1 LQTKFNKPMKNTY
14 DKLAYSISKCT
25 THTYSTSF
33 SLGIKALDAK
43 LRSAI
48 YAIYGY
54 VRLADEIVDSF
65 HGYDQSSLLN
75 QLIRETDEALA
86 NKISIN
92 PIIQSFQETV
102 HQYSIDRQ
110 LIDQFLHSM
119 SMDLEKV
126 YYDKENYD
134 EYILGSAEV
143 VGLMCLHVFVEGDKA
158 QYEKLKPYA
167 QKLGSAFQK
176 INFLRDLKEDYYTL
190 GRFYFPNL
198 DFMAFNDETK
208 KVIEKEIEAEFKEA
222 LIGIK
227 MLPNSSKF
235 GVYLAYRYYW
245 TLFKKIQLKSSRDIL
260 TYRTR
265 VPNTEKMYLM
275 MESYLNL
282 KMDRI

>member
-1 LQTKFNKPMKNTY
+1 MKNTY

-176 INFLRDLKEDYYTL
+176 INFLRDLKEDYYKL

>member
-1 LQTKFNKPMKNTY
+1 MKNTY
-14 DKLAYSISKCT
+14 DQLAYSISKCT

-43 LRSAI
+43 LRPAI
-48 YAIYGY
+48 YAIYSY

-65 HGYDQSSLLN
+65 HGYDQRNLLS
-75 QLIRETDEALA
+75 QLIKETDDAFKH
-86 NKISIN
+86 KISIN
-92 PIIQSFQETV
+92 PIIQAFQETV
-102 HQYSIDRQ
+102 HQYNIDKQ

-119 SMDLEKV
+119 SMDLDKV
-126 YYDKENYD
+126 YYDKANYD

-143 VGLMCLHVFVEGDKA
+143 VGLMCLHVFVEGDQEK
-158 QYEKLKPYA
+158 YDKLKPYA

-198 DFMAFNDETK
+198 DFIAFNDETK
-208 KVIEKEIEAEFKEA
+208 KIIEKEIEGEFKEA
-222 LIGIK
+222 LTGIK

-245 TLFKKIQLKSSRDIL
+245 TLFKKIQLKSSKDIL
-260 TYRTR
+260 TNRTR

>member
-1 LQTKFNKPMKNTY
+1 MKSIY
-14 DKLAYSISKCT
+14 DDLAYKISKRT
-25 THTYSTSF
+25 TETYSTSF

-43 LRSAI
+43 LQPAI
-48 YAIYGY
+48 YAIYGF

-65 HGYDQSSLLN
+65 HSYNQAELLAM
-75 QLIRETDEALA
+75 LIQDTHQALK
-86 NKISIN
+86 NRISIN
-92 PIIQSFQETV
+92 PILQSFQETV
-102 HQYSIDRQ
+102 HQYNIDVG

-126 YYDKENYD
+126 VYTQSNYD

-143 VGLMCLHVFVEGDKA
+143 VGLMCLHVFVEGDLQA
-158 QYEKLKPYA
+158 YQKLKPYA
-167 QKLGSAFQK
+167 MKLGSAFQK

-198 DFMAFNDETK
+198 DLISFNDQTK
-208 KVIEKEIEAEFKEA
+208 GMIEQEIQREFQQA

-227 MLPNSSKF
+227 MLPSSSKF

-245 TLFKKIQLKSSRDIL
+245 CLLKKIKLKSSKDIL
-260 TYRTR
+260 NQRTR
-265 VPNTEKMYLM
+265 VAGTQKILLM
-275 MESYLNL
+275 MESYLSL

>member
-1 LQTKFNKPMKNTY
+1 MKNTY

-260 TYRTR
+260 TNRTR

>member
-1 LQTKFNKPMKNTY
+1 MKNTY

>member
-1 LQTKFNKPMKNTY
+1 MKNTY

-25 THTYSTSF
+25 THMYSTSF
-33 SLGIKALDAK
+33 SLGIKALDVK
-43 LRSAI
+43 LRPAI
-48 YAIYGY
+48 YAIYGF

-65 HGYDQSSLLN
+65 HGYDQSNLLN
-75 QLIRETDEALA
+75 QLIQQTEAALV

-102 HQYSIDRQ
+102 HQYNIDKQ

-119 SMDLEKV
+119 SMDLDKV

-143 VGLMCLHVFVEGDKA
+143 VGLMCLHVFVEADQN

-198 DFMAFNDETK
+198 DFIAFNDETK
-208 KVIEKEIEAEFKEA
+208 KVIEKEIEGEFKEA

-245 TLFKKIQLKSSRDIL
+245 TLFKKIQLKSSKDIL
-260 TYRTR
+260 TKRTR

-282 KMDRI
+282 KLDRI

>member
-1 LQTKFNKPMKNTY
+1 MKTIY
-14 DKLAYSISKCT
+14 DNLAYKISKST

-43 LRSAI
+43 LRPAI
-48 YAIYGY
+48 YAIYGF

-65 HGYDQSSLLN
+65 HGYDQATLLN
-75 QLIRETDEALA
+75 QLIKETDDALE

-102 HQYSIDRQ
+102 HKYQIDKK

-119 SMDLEKV
+119 SMDLNKV
-126 YYDKENYD
+126 TYTKANYD

-143 VGLMCLHVFVEGDKA
+143 VGLMCLHVFVEGDLEK
-158 QYEKLKPYA
+158 YEELKPYA
-167 QKLGSAFQK
+167 MKLGSAFQK

-198 DFMAFNDETK
+198 DFINFNDETK
-208 KVIEKEIEAEFKEA
+208 KIIEHEIEGEFKEA

-227 MLPNSSKF
+227 KLPNSSKF

-245 TLFKKIQLKSSRDIL
+245 SLFRKIRIKTSTEVLHK
-260 TYRTR
+260 RTS
-265 VPNTEKMYLM
+265 VPNPEKMYLM